1 MCYISLA
8 KGLHALGPP
17 DPILVPRR
25 PHRHLVQ
32 AMPHQMQMQTSST
45 IHRKHLVLV
54 SQYETERKKSKRLRQ
69 DHLRQRGH
77 RLVQLHY
84 IHHLLFHRFGIAEA
98 AWKTFSWTRDLNA
111 EEFYEEAGHPVLTLK
126 PVKLVKIFPQ
136 GLWQCAGIKPLLQHH
151 LE

>member
-1 MCYISLA
+1 MCVITVSPKVSTHSVHLIPSLYLA
-8 KGLHALGPP
+8 
-17 DPILVPRR
+17 DPTSTLYK
-25 PHRHLVQ
+25 Q
-32 AMPHQMQMQTSST
+32 CTTSST

-136 GLWQCAGIKPLLQHH
+136 GLWQCAGIEPLLQHN